1 MVVVVVVP
9 SSGSDCGVV
18 PPSSTCAGG
27 WRYGFAMEKNVQLQK
42 KAKVVKVEVMK
53 CSSQR
58 DTDTI

>member
-1 MVVVVVVP
+1 MCRWLAV
-9 SSGSDCGVV
+9 
-18 PPSSTCAGG
+18 
-27 WRYGFAMEKNVQLQK
+27 RFAMEKNVQLQK